1 MCRIIWGKIQGL
13 SFAVTHSVYIFF
25 PTKKS
30 KARKLKITYIIFNFH
45 TRVFLVTQ
53 EGIIAAGN
61 SILCLTWQSV
71 KIESVKIN
79 RVNPE
84 IVIFSPFQSTMPW
97 CQSPSYM
104 TCPSLQKAVPQ
115 PSFKRPIICPTYLKV
130 PSLRYNQARYGVLSV
145 GFLNRYRDIK

>member
-71 KIESVKIN
+71 KIESVKIKY
-79 RVNPE
+79 VDPE
-84 IVIFSPFQSTMPW
+84 IVLFFHILEYYALVPIPFIYDMSVFAKSRSPAFFQTSDH
-97 CQSPSYM
+97 
-104 TCPSLQKAVPQ
+104 
-115 PSFKRPIICPTYLKV
+115 
-130 PSLRYNQARYGVLSV
+130 LSNISQGSITPV
-145 GFLNRYRDIK
+145 